1 MEGVSIVKSLMECSK
16 VLEQERGRRPGF
28 SGSLVSPRNLGQG
41 YGRIKSP
48 EETRPTTKMVVPK
61 I

>member
-1 MEGVSIVKSLMECSK
+1 MECSK

-28 SGSLVSPRNLGQG
+28 SGSLVCPRNFGQG